1 MTTITFPQ
9 PCKRLSMNDR
19 MHWAPK
25 AKLTAQWRKAA
36 ATAARQQLGPAPSD
50 RMHPPCLVRLSFP
63 VKQNRRRDAHNA
75 APTIKACVDG
85 LVDAGVWVDD
95 SDDYVIVLDPRFHKE
110 PADVVIVELIE
121 RGAIAS

>member
-25 AKLTAQWRKAA
+25 ANLTRQWRNSAA
-36 ATAARQQLGPAPSD
+36 FGAELSLASSDFPQPPS
-50 RMHPPCLVRLSFP
+50 LVRVSFP
-63 VKQNRRRDAHNA
+63 VKQNRRRDPHNA
-75 APTIKACVDG
+75 APTIKAIVDG

-121 RGAIAS
+121 RGALAS